1 MWDLPL
7 GPSRSRPQLGK
18 AWGTGRGGA
27 WEPQLTI
34 CPTQTLAA
42 SIMAPSAMERAD
54 SFSMWGFPDSS
65 SSTTCGAGRDNGDPG
80 SLTSNGTG
88 EAAGAPRA
96 EEHTLHFGILPG

>member
-1 MWDLPL
+1 MGSASGAFQKQTTAGQGVGD
-7 GPSRSRPQLGK
+7 R
-18 AWGTGRGGA
+18 AGGA